1 MTEQIVGKV
10 PQIRFKGFEGGWEER
25 TFEKNITSIQ
35 TGTNL
40 LGTVSEK
47 GTPLLK
53 MGNIQRGYFS
63 LERLE
68 ALDTGVQVEL
78 ENIVHYGDFLFNTR
92 NTLDLVGKGATWM
105 GESGKFAFNSNLAR
119 FKFKGINTVFFNY
132 LYNTQNLVSQV
143 KARAMGT
150 TSVAAIYPKS
160 LNSLEYK
167 LPRAHEQTQIGNYF
181 RELDDLIG
189 LHQRK
194 HDKLVT
200 LKKAVLQKMFP
211 QPGSTTP
218 EIRFKGFEG
227 DWKRVRLGE
236 LGDTYTGLSGKTR
249 ADFGHGAGRFV
260 TYMNVFTNAIADEN
274 MTECVELDA
283 FQNQVKFGDVLFTT
297 SSETPGEVGMSSV
310 WTTHTENVYL
320 NSFCFGFRPKVPA
333 NNFFLAYTLR
343 ANEFRKSISFL
354 AQGISRYNISKRKTM
369 DLGIGLPSSEE
380 QQKIGTYFRTLD
392 ALITQ
397 HATQLQ
403 KLQQLKSACLEKM
416 FV

>member
-1 MTEQIVGKV
+1 MTEQTARNV
-10 PQIRFKGFEGGWEER
+10 PQIRFKGFEDGWDEK
-25 TFEKNITSIQ
+25 TFVQNITSIQ

-40 LGTVSEK
+40 LGSASGK

-68 ALDTGVQVEL
+68 ALDAQAKVES

-92 NTLDLVGKGATWM
+92 NTLGLVGKGATWM
-105 GESGKFAFNSNLAR
+105 GESRKFAFNSNLAR
-119 FKFKGINTVFFNY
+119 FKFKGIDTVFFNY

-160 LNSLEYK
+160 LNSLKYK
-167 LPRAHEQTQIGNYF
+167 LPPAEEQTQIGGYF
-181 RELDDLIG
+181 RELDGLIG

-200 LKKAVLQKMFP
+200 LKKAMLQKMFP
-211 QPGSTTP
+211 QPGTTSP

-227 DWKRVRLGE
+227 DWVVITL
-236 LGDTYTGLSGKTR
+236 
-249 ADFGHGAGRFV
+249 
-260 TYMNVFTNAIADEN
+260 
-274 MTECVELDA
+274 
-283 FQNQVKFGDVLFTT
+283 GDVLLPHPFKPYLANSYLSGQFDVIQQGDDPVAGRASGIPFQEFEDVIIFGDHTLSLYRPT
-297 SSETPGEVGMSSV
+297 NPFFVASDGVKILGNRMGLIRDYLYSLLVSYMPPSEGYKR
-310 WTTHTENVYL
+310 HL
-320 NSFCFGFRPKVPA
+320 NILKAVRLP
-333 NNFFLAYTLR
+333 
-343 ANEFRKSISFL
+343 ISL
-354 AQGISRYNISKRKTM
+354 NQM
-369 DLGIGLPSSEE
+369 E
-380 QQKIGTYFRTLD
+380 QQKIGSYFLTLD